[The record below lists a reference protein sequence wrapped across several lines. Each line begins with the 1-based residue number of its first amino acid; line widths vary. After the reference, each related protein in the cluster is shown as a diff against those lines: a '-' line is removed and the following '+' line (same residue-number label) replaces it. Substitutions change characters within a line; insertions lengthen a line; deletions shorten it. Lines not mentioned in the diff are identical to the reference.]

1 MAEDVKRLEPT
12 KEILRELFL
21 KSGNEC
27 AYPGCTHKIISSS
40 GVFLAQICH
49 IEAANEG
56 GERFNPNQ
64 TNEQRRSFS
73 NLLLM
78 CHAHHKITDD
88 VNVYTVE
95 RMRDIKSQHESKFT
109 DIIST
114 IQNSFADHTEQSTVK
129 AFSSLERFNRVL
141 SWGHTSE
148 ELEETLEDI
157 TAFSQRLRSLPIQ
170 ARQILTLMV
179 KRSIFDHFNG
189 LHISHHEIKLVTGA
203 DDSQLREVVQVLD
216 KYGFI
221 QEGVPD
227 DMNLATIEI
236 CDIERGWPFLKDL
249 KKFCEAEDIALEE
262 ILVDLNFSLL
272 D

>member
-1 MAEDVKRLEPT
+1 MTETVKRLEPT
-12 KEILRELFL
+12 KDTLRELFL

-40 GVFLAQICH
+40 GVFLSQICH

-64 TNEQRRSFS
+64 TNEQRRSFD

-88 VNVYTVE
+88 VNAYPVE
-95 RMRDIKSQHESKFT
+95 RMKDIKSQHESKFT
-109 DIIST
+109 DIVST
-114 IQNSFADHTEQSTVK
+114 IQNSFTDHTEHSKVQGP
-129 AFSSLERFNRVL
+129 SSLDRINRVL
-141 SWGHTSE
+141 SWNNTSD
-148 ELEETLEDI
+148 ELVETLEDI
-157 TAFSQRLRSLPIQ
+157 SVFSKRLLTLPMQ

-179 KRSIFDHFNG
+179 KRSAYDHINR
-189 LHISHHEIKLVTGA
+189 LHISEHEINLATGA
-203 DDSQLREVVQVLD
+203 DISELRKVIQVLD

-221 QEGVPD
+221 QEGFPD
-227 DMNLATIEI
+227 DFNLPVIEI
-236 CDIERGWPFLKDL
+236 CEIERGWPFLKDL
-249 KKFCEAEDIALEE
+249 KEFCEAEDIALDEV
-262 ILVDLNFSLL
+262 LVDLNFALL

>member
-1 MAEDVKRLEPT
+1 MTETVKRLEPT
-12 KEILRELFL
+12 KDTLRELFL

-64 TNEQRRSFS
+64 TNEQRRAFD

-88 VNVYTVE
+88 VNEYTVE
-95 RMRDIKSQHESKFT
+95 RMKEIKSQHESKFT
-109 DIIST
+109 DIVST
-114 IQNSFADHTEQSTVK
+114 IQNSFTDHTEHSRVQK
-129 AFSSLERFNRVL
+129 ASSLIRINRVL
-141 SWGHTSE
+141 NWNNTSD
-148 ELEETLEDI
+148 ELVVTLEAI
-157 TAFSQRLRSLPIQ
+157 LTFSQRLRTLPIQ

-179 KRSIFDHFNG
+179 KRSTYDHTNG
-189 LHISHHEIKLVTGA
+189 LQIALHEIKLVTGA
-203 DDSQLREVVQVLD
+203 DELQLREVIQVLK
-216 KYGFI
+216 KYDFIRVGFPCY
-221 QEGVPD
+221 V
-227 DMNLATIEI
+227 NLSTIRICEI
-236 CDIERGWPFLKDL
+236 DSGWPFLKDL
-249 KKFCEAEDIALEE
+249 KEFCEAEDIALEE
-262 ILVDLNFSLL
+262 VLVDLNFGLL

>member
-1 MAEDVKRLEPT
+1 MSETVKRLEPT
-12 KEILRELFL
+12 KETLRELFL

-56 GERFNPNQ
+56 GERFNSNQ

-88 VNVYTVE
+88 VITYTVQ
-95 RMRDIKSQHESKFT
+95 RMKDIKSQHESKFT
-109 DIIST
+109 DIVST
-114 IQNSFADHTEQSTVK
+114 IQNSFTDHTEKSTVN
-129 AFSSLERFNRVL
+129 ASSSLKRINRVL
-141 SWGHTSE
+141 NWNNTND
-148 ELEETLEDI
+148 ELVETLKDI
-157 TAFSQRLRSLPIQ
+157 SAFSQRLRSLPIQ

-179 KRSIFDHFNG
+179 KRSMYDHVNK
-189 LHISHHEIKLVTGA
+189 LHISEHEIRLVTGA
-203 DDSQLREVVQVLD
+203 DISQLREVIQVLD

-221 QEGVPD
+221 QEGFPD

-236 CDIERGWPFLKDL
+236 CEIEGGWPFLKDL
-249 KKFCEAEDIALEE
+249 KEFCEIEDIALEE
-262 ILVDLNFSLL
+262 VLVDLNFGLL